1 MIFEIDNIELYFSEK
16 QILNGVYLKAEPGKI
31 TGILGSNGCGK
42 SSLLNIFF
50 GSLQARHQLIRIDK
64 KPFLKPMFKTGLVK
78 YLPQQNFIPPKLRLK
93 QVFNL
98 FKIDWQEFLRN
109 FPEFKTYF
117 NYKMRDLSGGEQ
129 RVIEIYACL
138 KIEANLVLLD
148 EPFSHLSPVYIEKIK
163 ALLLREK
170 IKKAIIITDHMYRHI
185 IEMSDDL
192 YLLKN
197 GSTQLIKDKKALED
211 YAYLQEGTFSLG

>member
-64 KPFLKPMFKTGLVK
+64 NPFLKPMFKTGFVK
-78 YLPQQNFIPPKLRLK
+78 YLPQHSFIAPKLRLK

-109 FPEFKTYF
+109 FPKFKT
-117 NYKMRDLSGGEQ
+117 
-129 RVIEIYACL
+129 
-138 KIEANLVLLD
+138 
-148 EPFSHLSPVYIEKIK
+148 
-163 ALLLREK
+163 
-170 IKKAIIITDHMYRHI
+170 
-185 IEMSDDL
+185 
-192 YLLKN
+192 
-197 GSTQLIKDKKALED
+197 
-211 YAYLQEGTFSLG
+211 